1 MITSLVLFVPT
12 YLLGGS
18 GDGDDDDGGGND
30 GTMMIMTPV
39 LPAPAHALAL
49 HTKASQHH

>member
-1 MITSLVLFVPT
+1 MIKSLVLFVPT

-18 GDGDDDDGGGND
+18 GDGDDDGGGND

>member
-1 MITSLVLFVPT
+1 MIKSLVLFVPT

-18 GDGDDDDGGGND
+18 GDGDDDGGGND

-39 LPAPAHALAL
+39 LPAPAHPLAL
-49 HTKASQHH
+49 DTQASKHH